1 MEFTTIKGFRDIL
14 PDETPY
20 WQKVEQ
26 SAREVFKT
34 FGFNEIRTPI
44 LEYTE
49 LFARTIGTD
58 TDIVSKEMYTLTDS
72 KGRGLTLRPEAT
84 ASVARALIQNRLY
97 QQGGV
102 QKLFCI
108 GPMFRHE
115 RPQKGRF
122 RQFHQI
128 NAELFGDRGPKSDA
142 EIIYLAV
149 SLLEAFE
156 LRNLTLHLNSIG
168 CPKCRPGFR
177 QKLREYLV
185 DRSESLCANC
195 KRRAETNPLRVF
207 DCKVEGCKVI
217 VQEAPV
223 ISEHLCE
230 ECRDHFSLLREY
242 IQYIKM
248 EIVLDPR
255 LVRGLDYYT
264 RTTFEIQ
271 TEQLGA
277 QNAVVGGGRYDGLV
291 EQIGGPDLP
300 GIGFAIGMERVMALL
315 MERQGRK
322 AARPD
327 LFVAA
332 LGSQAEKMSFTWAQ
346 ELRKR
351 GFWIEQEYAPK
362 SLKAQMKRADR
373 LGCKRV
379 LIVGEREIETGMAII
394 RDMETKEQKEV
405 SLDNI
410 LEALVSIIMGE
421 NADNAR

>member
-1 MEFTTIKGFRDIL
+1 
-14 PDETPY
+14 
-20 WQKVEQ
+20 
-26 SAREVFKT
+26 
-34 FGFNEIRTPI
+34 
-44 LEYTE
+44 
-49 LFARTIGTD
+49 
-58 TDIVSKEMYTLTDS
+58 
-72 KGRGLTLRPEAT
+72 
-84 ASVARALIQNRLY
+84 
-97 QQGGV
+97 
-102 QKLFCI
+102 LFCI

-149 SLLEAFE
+149 SLLDAFE

-177 QKLREYLV
+177 QKLKEYLV
-185 DRSESLCANC
+185 DRSESLCADC

-207 DCKVEGCKVI
+207 DCKVEGCKAI

-248 EIVLDPR
+248 EVVLDPR

-373 LGCKRV
+373 LGCKRA

-405 SLDNI
+405 PLDNI
-410 LEALVSIIMGE
+410 LEALVSKIMGE
-421 NADNAR
+421 NAYNAR